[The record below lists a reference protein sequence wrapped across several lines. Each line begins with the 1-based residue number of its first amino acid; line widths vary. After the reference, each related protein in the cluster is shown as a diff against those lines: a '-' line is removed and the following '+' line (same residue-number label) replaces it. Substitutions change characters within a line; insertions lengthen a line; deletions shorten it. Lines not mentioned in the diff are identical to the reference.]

1 MDILEWLKEM
11 NVPVAIWII
20 GIAAVI
26 ITIIDIYKN
35 GSELIELGRRIGKGF
50 RKLFSITRT
59 LRRRRYN
66 KALSTEE
73 YLEWQKDVLHKIYLP
88 VIEKYNAISNL
99 KCTVANRFGYEYDAV
114 YFAANPVNYP
124 FKGVA
129 EKDKL
134 GDFPL
139 RVVKK
144 GNGYKIKYDKKSVPS
159 VARKYYKL
167 LKSTI
172 HFPDNIGYML
182 DKITFGENSD
192 MHFSAYPSTYLTN
205 VYTSNAME
213 YELYK
218 FYKKLKRTS
227 GRAPSEALHGMTV
240 AQVLKALPMRSAI
253 HDKVIKKYAAKSDG
267 DVTAA
272 VTKILTDGAGRA
284 SLLGVQAMV
293 FCKNKT
299 GGYDVLRIRR
309 SENVDAKAGFLQFIP
324 SGGFSALDSGIGHDT
339 QVANFSLS
347 KAILRELLEEC
358 FGEEDFSG
366 RKNQSAESI
375 YSDPVIKSLNL
386 LENGGKAFS
395 FIGTALNLANLRHEL
410 CFVLEISDFDVID
423 KIRSNEE
430 CDNVIQFISA
440 DRLKNEKFWI
450 YNFGGEERCD
460 HKKLNPTS
468 AALWNLV
475 EELQSKLQSKDKIQ

>member
-1 MDILEWLKEM
+1 
-11 NVPVAIWII
+11 
-20 GIAAVI
+20 
-26 ITIIDIYKN
+26 
-35 GSELIELGRRIGKGF
+35 
-50 RKLFSITRT
+50 
-59 LRRRRYN
+59 
-66 KALSTEE
+66 
-73 YLEWQKDVLHKIYLP
+73 
-88 VIEKYNAISNL
+88 
-99 KCTVANRFGYEYDAV
+99 
-114 YFAANPVNYP
+114 
-124 FKGVA
+124 
-129 EKDKL
+129 
-134 GDFPL
+134 
-139 RVVKK
+139 
-144 GNGYKIKYDKKSVPS
+144 
-159 VARKYYKL
+159 
-167 LKSTI
+167 
-172 HFPDNIGYML
+172 
-182 DKITFGENSD
+182 
-192 MHFSAYPSTYLTN
+192 
-205 VYTSNAME
+205 
-213 YELYK
+213 
-218 FYKKLKRTS
+218 
-227 GRAPSEALHGMTV
+227 
-240 AQVLKALPMRSAI
+240 
-253 HDKVIKKYAAKSDG
+253 
-267 DVTAA
+267 
-272 VTKILTDGAGRA
+272 
-284 SLLGVQAMV
+284 MV

-475 EELQSKLQSKDKIQ
+475 EELQGKLQSKDKIQ